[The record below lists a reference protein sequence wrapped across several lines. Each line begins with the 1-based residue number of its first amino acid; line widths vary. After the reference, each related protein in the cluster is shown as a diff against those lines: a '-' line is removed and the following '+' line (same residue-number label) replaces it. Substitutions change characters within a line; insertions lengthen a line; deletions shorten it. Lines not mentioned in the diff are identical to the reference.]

1 MTRNGLAPRGVPTCM
16 ANMFYPDCNARIRF
30 ERDRPILECLYSL
43 ISRMQNALQSRV
55 SPPFPSISDPFG
67 LVNAINQTCRGMCAN
82 TQPLRDISISQPR
95 EAGVADEQT
104 NRKRPRHGVRRIAKR
119 MRHRHPNC
127 PRSGHDAV
135 RGYGRTLIS
144 AATLY

>member
-1 MTRNGLAPRGVPTCM
+1 MTRSGLAPRGVRPRI
-16 ANMFYPDCNARIRF
+16 ANKSHPDCLARIRF
-30 ERDRPILECLYSL
+30 QRDRAVLTCLCSL
-43 ISRMQNALQSRV
+43 TRRMQNALQSRV
-55 SPPFPSISDPFG
+55 SPPVPSISDPFG

-82 TQPLRDISISQPR
+82 TQPLRDISTSEPR

-104 NRKRPRHGVRRIAKR
+104 NRKRPRHGVRRIAER

-135 RGYGRTLIS
+135 RGHGRTLIP

>member
-1 MTRNGLAPRGVPTCM
+1 MTRSGLAPRGVPPRI
-16 ANMFYPDCNARIRF
+16 ANKSCPDCIARIRF
-30 ERDRPILECLYSL
+30 QRDRPVLVYLYSL
-43 ISRMQNALQSRV
+43 TRRMQNALQSQA
-55 SPPFPSISDPFG
+55 SWALPSISDPFG

-82 TQPLRDISISQPR
+82 TQPLRDIPTFQPR

-104 NRKRPRHGVRRIAKR
+104 NRKRPRHGVRRIAER

-135 RGYGRTLIS
+135 RGHGRTLIP